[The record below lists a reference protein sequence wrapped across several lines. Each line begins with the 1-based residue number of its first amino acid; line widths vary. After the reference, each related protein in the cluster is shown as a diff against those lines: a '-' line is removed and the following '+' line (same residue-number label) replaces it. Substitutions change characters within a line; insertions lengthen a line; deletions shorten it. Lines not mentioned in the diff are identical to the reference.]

1 MCGCG
6 CLGLLGRKRE
16 KDTTHSGGR
25 NAFGLRVHSD
35 GIPAAGNFELRRAKE
50 GERVSSSSW
59 AEIDTDGVLR

>member
-1 MCGCG
+1 M
-6 CLGLLGRKRE
+6 LGRKRE

-50 GERVSSSSW
+50 GERV
-59 AEIDTDGVLR
+59 R

>member
-1 MCGCG
+1 
-6 CLGLLGRKRE
+6 LLGRKRE
-16 KDTTHSGGR
+16 KDTTHSGSR

-50 GERVSSSSW
+50 GERVRSSSGSSW